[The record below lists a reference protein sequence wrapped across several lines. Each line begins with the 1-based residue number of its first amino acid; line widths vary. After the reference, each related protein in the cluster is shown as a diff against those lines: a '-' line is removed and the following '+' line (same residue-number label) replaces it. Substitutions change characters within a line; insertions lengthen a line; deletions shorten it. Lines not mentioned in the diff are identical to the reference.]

1 MELKKFNYLED
12 RNLVAL
18 KKICKNSGSRALNG
32 TFEYLRVL
40 FYFNKDKVVSEFI
53 PDVAYYVAQV
63 GKDKIRLVDLGV
75 SLEQQR
81 KGIGSLLIK
90 RVVDLAKSKGLKKI
104 TLRTSSEET
113 AFMFYQKLGF
123 KDVALNKNDIE
134 MELKI

>member
-12 RNLVAL
+12 RNLVEL
-18 KKICKNSGSRALNG
+18 KKICKKSGSKALNK

-40 FYFNKDKVVSEFI
+40 FYFNRDKVVSEFI

-123 KDVALNKNDIE
+123 KDVGLNKNDIE
-134 MELKI
+134 MELRI